1 MEKLEQED
9 RTSEQYLKFRYLHRL
24 SYPSVSGAIGAQSVL
39 FAKCS
44 VELAINWFQG
54 HDIMFDHYQT
64 YIVLLCML
72 LTICLQ
78 IKWLNDGLKRF
89 DASYTVPVFTAF
101 WIVLSVTSGLV
112 FYDEYQG
119 MTWSQLGMF
128 FFGVFIS
135 ITGVYILS
143 HRGIDHYNQQ
153 QYASFPETEKL
164 VRGAQD
170 GLGLSDDEQI
180 GEHTASGTASNA
192 GTSSSST
199 LGIAIAVDQDNTL
212 DHVDNDT

>member
-1 MEKLEQED
+1 MEKLEHEG
-9 RTSEQYLKFRYLHRL
+9 RNSAQYLRFRYLHRL

-44 VELAINWFQG
+44 VELSINWFRNN
-54 HDIMFDHYQT
+54 DVIFYHYQT
-64 YIVLLCML
+64 YLVLICML

-89 DASYTVPVFTAF
+89 DASFTVPVFTAF

-119 MTWSQLGMF
+119 MTWGQLGMF

-143 HRGIDHYNQQ
+143 HRGIDHHHY
-153 QYASFPETEKL
+153 QYPSFPETEKL

-170 GLGLSDDEQI
+170 GLGMSDEERTGSEHLS
-180 GEHTASGTASNA
+180 A
-192 GTSSSST
+192 GSSSSST

-212 DHVDNDT
+212 DHTDNDT